1 MTRTATLCALVASVS
16 LSAQTTPASAPGST
30 VSVTGCVA
38 QEQRDGSTGAKPSG
52 TQATP
57 ETAALEANN
66 PAPTGRY
73 QLLDA
78 TPIGAEAT
86 KPTAADA
93 AKPTAKTTYALR
105 GLEQELA
112 KHLGHR
118 VEIAGTLAPALAEK
132 LPAKTAATA
141 EGTRTVQVT
150 SVKML
155 GTDCS
160 PKK

>member
-1 MTRTATLCALVASVS
+1 V
-16 LSAQTTPASAPGST
+16 
-30 VSVTGCVA
+30 
-38 QEQRDGSTGAKPSG
+38 QRDGSTGAKPSG

-57 ETAALEANN
+57 ETAAVEANN

-78 TPIGAEAT
+78 TPAGVEAA
-86 KPTAADA
+86 KAAGADA
-93 AKPTAKTTYALR
+93 AKPTTKTTYALR

-118 VEIAGTLAPALAEK
+118 VEIAGTLAPPLAAK
-132 LPAKTAATA
+132 LPSKEAATA
-141 EGTRTVQVT
+141 EGVRTVQVT

-155 GTDCS
+155 GANCS
-160 PKK
+160 AKPG